1 VAANR
6 IVKRRYPIE
15 SESVPHKSKSPFLY
29 NSMTKYVLTLDEDE
43 LIKEFR
49 KSKNPSN
56 AMKILK
62 KLFASRLRWCR
73 VVLVLFF
80 LAGLVVKSEAVIYT
94 VTSGSYSA
102 AYDSSQNGYT
112 LWSGGAVNQ
121 LALQSLYASINGGPV
136 SPLTGAVVN
145 TGSSGFS
152 GKYITATYSTAA
164 GSISDTLTISG
175 STLSE
180 SIQFANLT
188 ASTASVSI
196 FQYSDFVLGGS
207 GAAGSQT
214 VNLTPA
220 PVSGGYAVASQSGG
234 GYTLTWQGDAP
245 GFTTLVQA
253 NSSGAPFGAFIGSGS
268 DLNNSTLAA
277 VNTQAVFGYEFS
289 GSVLSSGLLSVSET
303 SSFAVVP
310 EPSALA
316 LASAGMCVLAL
327 AFRRWRKQEFSTKVL
342 GPVKITPNNKTSEN
356 L

>member
-1 VAANR
+1 
-6 IVKRRYPIE
+6 
-15 SESVPHKSKSPFLY
+15 L
-29 NSMTKYVLTLDEDE
+29 TKYVLTLDFNKR
-43 LIKEFR
+43 IKEFR
-49 KSKNPSN
+49 KSTNPSN

-62 KLFASRLRWCR
+62 TLFAGRFRWCR
-73 VVLVLFF
+73 AVLAVFF
-80 LAGLVVKSEAVIYT
+80 LAGLVVKSEAAIYT
-94 VTSGSYSA
+94 VNSGSYSA
-102 AYDSSQNGYT
+102 AYDTSQNGYT

-136 SPLTGAVVN
+136 GLLTGAIVN

-164 GSISDTLTISG
+164 GSIADTLTING

-188 ASTASVSI
+188 ASTANVSI
-196 FQYSDFVLGGS
+196 FQYSDFILGGS
-207 GAAGSQT
+207 GAAGNQT

-220 PVSGGYAVASQSGG
+220 PVSGGYAVANQSGG
-234 GYTLTWQGDAP
+234 GYALTWQGDAP

-253 NSSGAPFGAFIGSGS
+253 NSGGAPFGAFIGLGS

-289 GSVLSSGLLSVSET
+289 GSVLSSGLLSISET
-303 SSFAVVP
+303 SSFPVVP
-310 EPSALA
+310 EPSSLA
-316 LASAGMCVLAL
+316 LVSAGMCVLAL
-327 AFRRWRKQEFSTKVL
+327 AIRRWRNQECSSIML
-342 GPVKITPNNKTSEN
+342 GPVKIAPNNKQSEN